1 MEYLNLTR
9 AARLLATLTDDPS
22 AMDDVQAIMRAGA
35 AGKIPVY
42 WFNDLHQATYIA
54 DFTDSEHRNLR
65 ATYSVGPQ
73 QMTRTSLRE
82 LAISE
87 SLAVFDFE
95 LTDQDFALLEKIKG
109 KAVDD
114 DGNLL
119 GYRHP
124 DTTDGTV
131 TITREQLFVY
141 AHDLKAYAA
150 TLAPDAVLAP
160 KAVVSDQV
168 QPATW
173 HLHEPI
179 RNDGLAEPLYIKLK
193 EYRDAGRK
201 IPTPRQILSDWSASP
216 PPEITAVTKTS
227 LKYIPTGT
235 GSGADDMSGLR
246 KRIANL
252 TNPKYAKKTAV

>member
-9 AARLLATLTDDPS
+9 AARLLASLTGDPS
-22 AMDDVQAIMRAGA
+22 ATDDVHAIIRAGA
-35 AGKIPVY
+35 AGKTPVY
-42 WFNDLHQATYIA
+42 WFNDLHRATYIA
-54 DFTDSEHRNLR
+54 DFTDSKQRNLR
-65 ATYSVGPQ
+65 ATHSDGPQ

-87 SLAVFDFE
+87 SVAVFDFE

-131 TITREQLFVY
+131 TITRDQLFVY

-150 TLAPDAVLAP
+150 TLAPDAVVDAP
-160 KAVVSDQV
+160 V
-168 QPATW
+168 QTPLPATVKKAKNKKLPW
-173 HLHEPI
+173 WQVEYSIHEMAQNI
-179 RNDGLAEPLYIKLK
+179 
-193 EYRDAGRK
+193 
-201 IPTPRQILSDWSASP
+201 
-216 PPEITAVTKTS
+216 
-227 LKYIPTGT
+227 
-235 GSGADDMSGLR
+235 GS
-246 KRIANL
+246 KFHEENQ
-252 TNPKYAKKTAV
+252 KKTEPEPNAASVHRISEEIEIRINQAERRSGRGRQSPKSDTIRGALTGWKFRPK